1 MIVCMS
7 TISQSTPVNRI
18 EGCIHGGEGRLESH
32 DEANSSAATKTVLE
46 VYNETSDVLMA
57 FCH

>member
-1 MIVCMS
+1 MHVDNITKYTCQ
-7 TISQSTPVNRI
+7 II
-18 EGCIHGGEGRLESH
+18 EVKAAFMRERRGLESH

-46 VYNETSDVLMA
+46 VYNETSDALMA